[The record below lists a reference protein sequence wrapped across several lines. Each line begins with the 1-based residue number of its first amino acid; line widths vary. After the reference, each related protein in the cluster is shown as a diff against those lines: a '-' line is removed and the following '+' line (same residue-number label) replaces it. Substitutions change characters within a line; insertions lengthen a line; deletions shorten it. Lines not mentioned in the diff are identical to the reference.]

1 MLALVVTFAALAPCG
16 ESQSLAREPVV
27 LQHVTTGEAEP
38 ELHAVVSIRIDG
50 ELVSAGEVLLAAGVE
65 AGKEPMAGLSKWLEA
80 KAQEADSDDERPR
93 LLIRAETNAPF
104 SRLELLLRAAEGWE
118 SFLAVGDAA
127 KPDIDRDTGGAGPT
141 TEPRKCLPLAPRA
154 EDEKL
159 VHAVELRVV
168 EPGNRLMPTRLENKA
183 WEGEG
188 RYRWDMLTRKVTF
201 ALGQTEL
208 AGYREFVARLQGMRG
223 QLARGG
229 SSLAAGPGVTAGEL
243 ALAMDALRSAGVPSI
258 ALAPLASDEEESD

>member
-1 MLALVVTFAALAPCG
+1 MLALFVTLAALAPCL
-16 ESQSLAREPVV
+16 EVQAPDREPVV

-50 ELVSAGEVLLAAGVE
+50 ELVSRGKVLLAAGADVSKD
-65 AGKEPMAGLSKWLEA
+65 AKVGLSTWLEA
-80 KAQEADSDDERPR
+80 KAQGVDSDNGRPR

-104 SRLELLLRAAEGWE
+104 SRLELLLTAAEGWD

-127 KPDIDRDTGGAGPT
+127 KPDIDRGTGGAGPT
-141 TEPRKCLPLAPRA
+141 TEPRKCLPLSPRA
-154 EDEKL
+154 ENKKL
-159 VHAVELRVV
+159 IHAVELRVV
-168 EPGNRLMPTRLENKA
+168 EAGSRLMPTRLENKA

-188 RYRWDMLTRKVTF
+188 RYRWDMLTRRVTF
-201 ALGQTEL
+201 AIGKTEL
-208 AGYREFVARLQGMRG
+208 TGYRDFVARLQGMRG

-258 ALAPLASDEEESD
+258 VLAPLGSDEEQSD

>member
-80 KAQEADSDDERPR
+80 KAQEADLDDERPR

-127 KPDIDRDTGGAGPT
+127 KHDIDRDTGGAGPT
-141 TEPRKCLPLAPRA
+141 T
-154 EDEKL
+154 
-159 VHAVELRVV
+159 
-168 EPGNRLMPTRLENKA
+168 
-183 WEGEG
+183 
-188 RYRWDMLTRKVTF
+188 
-201 ALGQTEL
+201 
-208 AGYREFVARLQGMRG
+208 
-223 QLARGG
+223 
-229 SSLAAGPGVTAGEL
+229 
-243 ALAMDALRSAGVPSI
+243 
-258 ALAPLASDEEESD
+258 